1 METPMT
7 SSRQRILSHLRRL
20 GPASAMEVARALSTT
35 PANARHHLSVLAS
48 DGRVTVVRKRSAG
61 RGRPVKI
68 YGLSAALQGDNLAG
82 LLDSVLGEWLGNVP
96 EKKKEERLRELA
108 KALGGEPQAAHLPLA
123 QRLAQIVERL
133 NEKHYAARW
142 EAGANGPRVIFGHC
156 PYAAI
161 IEKHPELC
169 QMDASLLEGR
179 VGLGARQTAKIEKG
193 QGACIFVLR

>member
-1 METPMT
+1 
-7 SSRQRILSHLRRL
+7 
-20 GPASAMEVARALSTT
+20 
-35 PANARHHLSVLAS
+35 
-48 DGRVTVVRKRSAG
+48 
-61 RGRPVKI
+61 
-68 YGLSAALQGDNLAG
+68 LSAALQGDNLTE
-82 LLDSVLGEWLGNVP
+82 LLDSVLGEWLGNIP

-123 QRLAQIVERL
+123 RRLAQIVERL

-161 IEKHPELC
+161 IERHPELC

>member
-1 METPMT
+1 MT
-7 SSRQRILSHLRRL
+7 ASRQRILSHLRRL
-20 GPASAMEVARALSTT
+20 GPASAMEIARALSTT

-48 DGRVTVVRKRSAG
+48 DGRVTVVRERRAG
-61 RGRPVKI
+61 RGRPVKV

-82 LLDSVLGEWLGNVP
+82 LLNSVLGEWLGNLP

-108 KALGGEPQAAHLPLA
+108 KALGGEMSPANLPLA
-123 QRLAQIVERL
+123 RRLAVVVERL
-133 NEKHYAARW
+133 NEKYYAARW
-142 EAGANGPRVIFGHC
+142 EAGAEGPRVIFGHC

-169 QMDASLLEGR
+169 QIDAFLLEGQ

-193 QGACIFVLR
+193 QGMCIFAMR